1 MVRSLSK
8 ETLQA
13 DLKEALK
20 GGDGLRVS
28 TLRFLMAAIKNRE
41 IEIGKPLDLAELT
54 LVVKSN
60 IKKRLESIESFT
72 QGGRPELADQER
84 KEMAILQEYLPPSL
98 GEAEI
103 QAMVEEAIRETGAS
117 GPRDIGAVMK
127 LVMQKAAGRADGR
140 LLNQLVKSKLS

>member
-1 MVRSLSK
+1 
-8 ETLQA
+8 
-13 DLKEALK
+13 
-20 GGDGLRVS
+20 
-28 TLRFLMAAIKNRE
+28 MAAIKNRE